1 MPPKQTTPKGL
12 SPKIM
17 RQKHV
22 TRSNQR
28 RENGHIFVPYT
39 LPEYDSDTVS
49 QRTKYR
55 NHARRTLKALDDQA
69 KMDERAAAHKLFAG
83 AAGSSTQ
90 LASMVSPKKE
100 DSPLPS
106 VTPATDRI
114 ACSGSR
120 ACDCALGCSCS
131 GGAACGNAACG
142 DAVCGGSAACGSAAC
157 DHTACRG
164 SAECGGSAA
173 CVGDGSSGGHDGA
186 RAVLTSESARPA
198 DRHGVPDADIN
209 GPCPYP
215 GVE

>member
-1 MPPKQTTPKGL
+1 MMATAAQAGFEGRYAAGRPTSVLSHAKQGIDTARAAVPVFDG
-12 SPKIM
+12 S
-17 RQKHV
+17 
-22 TRSNQR
+22 R
-28 RENGHIFVPYT
+28 RAET
-39 LPEYDSDTVS
+39 LPMGVS
-49 QRTKYR
+49 
-55 NHARRTLKALDDQA
+55 L
-69 KMDERAAAHKLFAG
+69 
-83 AAGSSTQ
+83 
-90 LASMVSPKKE
+90 KKE

-173 CVGDGSSGGHDGA
+173 CVGDGASGGHDGA

>member
-100 DSPLPS
+100 EEEKKNPEPYGWSPDSELSPKN
-106 VTPATDRI
+106 TKRD
-114 ACSGSR
+114 GSR
-120 ACDCALGCSCS
+120 PALRMHVGCTPPK
-131 GGAACGNAACG
+131 AKQAMNF
-142 DAVCGGSAACGSAAC
+142 D
-157 DHTACRG
+157 
-164 SAECGGSAA
+164 
-173 CVGDGSSGGHDGA
+173 
-186 RAVLTSESARPA
+186 
-198 DRHGVPDADIN
+198 
-209 GPCPYP
+209 
-215 GVE
+215 